1 MFNLFLRSFFNLSR
15 LAQIALW
22 GLVCLIASMSATAA
36 QDVALPIRAEIGQAM
51 ILDPTDGFVAEDG
64 TALRAEWSWDDRPAV
79 SVAEF
84 SDTTALRPT
93 VTVDVAGT
101 YVARLNLFPQ
111 DDAAA
116 TEPLYVTTVE
126 ISTENLTPVAQVVAR
141 STAGFD
147 APRHCQ
153 VVVAVCLG

>member
-1 MFNLFLRSFFNLSR
+1 MFIDDVICTFLGNGILSNLFLRIVFDLGRF
-15 LAQIALW
+15 AQISLLS
-22 GLVCLIASMSATAA
+22 LVWLIASINTATA

-93 VTVDVAGT
+93 VTVDVAGGYANT
-101 YVARLNLFPQ
+101 SNRNSPASKN
-111 DDAAA
+111 
-116 TEPLYVTTVE
+116 
-126 ISTENLTPVAQVVAR
+126 
-141 STAGFD
+141 
-147 APRHCQ
+147 
-153 VVVAVCLG
+153 